1 MTVSVEPRVNV
12 VFISSMPNRCNLAS
26 ITAAAL
32 LLATLP
38 RPSMGK
44 DPHISTIDVIP
55 KQHRVNVNVHGGG
68 CDFTL
73 TIADSA
79 LRSARSVEVPIVP
92 VKCAPLTS
100 LSARVGKEP
109 HRPGEVEAFA
119 YFDLS
124 TERKTL
130 ECSRNGLT
138 ESTWWDPKGE
148 TLVKAIEGALV
159 DEPLEPIPLPKYDH
173 ICKYIDT
180 GIRAPILKA
189 VGLTKEAIRTSSDAS
204 VGTHETR

>member
-1 MTVSVEPRVNV
+1 M
-12 VFISSMPNRCNLAS
+12 A
-26 ITAAAL
+26 TATL
-32 LLATLP
+32 LLAAFP
-38 RPSMGK
+38 RPSMGTGS
-44 DPHISTIDVIP
+44 HIATIDVIP
-55 KQHRVNVNVHGGG
+55 ERHRIDVNVHGVEG